1 MVSHFVLHGMGTA
14 APWPASRAGR
24 FAHARAAV
32 RAGSFMTVRV
42 LAVGGIAS
50 PSLAVA
56 FLVSVRSWTYVRTRA
71 SLGCSLSSAL
81 GHGPVSWRTCVCL
94 ALSPRHR
101 CWLQARLR
109 PLRPSRRA
117 PSAVVFPLAFEKK
130 ELCSLGAGPGVGE
143 CFLGGHIWWR
153 PTAQGE
159 ASASWSWP
167 GVAPSLQRWRG
178 QRPASLHILNAVL
191 NGQDGLVFLSSSGLN
206 EHCPC
211 HLRCALSALWR
222 EWSPR
227 LTPLLPSERP
237 LCPSGSALQPCW
249 SLER

>member
-1 MVSHFVLHGMGTA
+1 ML
-14 APWPASRAGR
+14 
-24 FAHARAAV
+24 
-32 RAGSFMTVRV
+32 
-42 LAVGGIAS
+42 
-50 PSLAVA
+50 
-56 FLVSVRSWTYVRTRA
+56 
-71 SLGCSLSSAL
+71 
-81 GHGPVSWRTCVCL
+81 
-94 ALSPRHR
+94 
-101 CWLQARLR
+101 LR
-109 PLRPSRRA
+109 PLRWHFSCPSGPGRMCELALLWGAACLRLWGMGLSLGERVCVWPCHLGTGAGCRPVFDPCGRRA
-117 PSAVVFPLAFEKK
+117 EPRPVVFPLAFEKK
-130 ELCSLGAGPGVGE
+130 ELCSLGAGSGVGE

-153 PTAQGE
+153 PSAQGE